1 MTDYV
6 ECPFCDRIYPADSY
20 PGLVHTNPLDAHIRT
35 DHGKVKLRKGSN
47 YRWVD
52 RAEVLARLAVPVRR
66 RARTRD
72 ERASNPA
79 ASNSASG

>member
-20 PGLVHTNPLDAHIRT
+20 RGLVHAHPLDAHIRE

-52 RAEVLARLAVPVRR
+52 RAEVLARLAVPPRR
-66 RARTRD
+66 RARAAD
-72 ERASNPA
+72 DRASNA
-79 ASNSASG
+79 TSS